1 MIEKV
6 SIKLSKEWGRILK
19 VDDEDVEC
27 YRYGLE
33 LLLSTICNI
42 VIMVIISVLFQ
53 RPLLFLPYTFV
64 YVPMRMFAGGYH
76 ASNHLRCIQFS
87 SVSFLLCT
95 ILCRFVQFDGMKYIC
110 FGIIFLSAIVFK
122 KTVPVE
128 AKNKPLNDKQR
139 KRAKRCVVIIEAV
152 LLVLWF
158 FLYFLQL
165 FSEHFLMI
173 YYAEFAVLIATAL
186 GYVKNS

>member
-1 MIEKV
+1 MIEKI

-33 LLLSTICNI
+33 LLFSTICNI

-95 ILCRFVQFDGMKYIC
+95 ILCRFVQFAGMKYIC
-110 FGIIFLSAIVFK
+110 FGIILLSAIVFK